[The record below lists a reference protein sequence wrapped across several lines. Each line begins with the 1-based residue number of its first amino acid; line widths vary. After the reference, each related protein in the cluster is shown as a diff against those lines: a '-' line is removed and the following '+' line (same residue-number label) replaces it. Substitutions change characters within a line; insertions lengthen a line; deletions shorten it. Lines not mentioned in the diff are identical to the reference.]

1 MNIKLDRMT
10 SLVLMHFSSR
20 NHPSWGFLVHN
31 TIRRMLNAIPLH
43 FFPLIKM
50 LQQRTIPSAAKMR
63 RYINNNP
70 ASQQDGETQRRI
82 ELNFGCLIMMEWA
95 NHSFSLT
102 HTHFTVNASILTFIP
117 HTHLYS
123 SSTRYVDLLCLQSV
137 DYSHWKT
144 YANTGFCKNN
154 ILHFCWWII
163 ECKLSV
169 KLPFGK
175 ELFSPCI
182 TEVHNVFAG
191 GCNQEPLWAP
201 ILLHRFNLCLL

>member
-1 MNIKLDRMT
+1 MG
-10 SLVLMHFSSR
+10 V
-20 NHPSWGFLVHN
+20 PVLVHN
-31 TIRRMLNAIPLH
+31 TLRRMLNAILLH

-70 ASQQDGETQRRI
+70 ASRQDGETQRRK

-102 HTHFTVNASILTFIP
+102 HTHFTVNTSIFTFIL

-123 SSTRYVDLLCLQSV
+123 SSPICRPSPSPICGLYLS
-137 DYSHWKT
+137 KT

-163 ECKLSV
+163 ECK
-169 KLPFGK
+169 
-175 ELFSPCI
+175 
-182 TEVHNVFAG
+182 
-191 GCNQEPLWAP
+191 
-201 ILLHRFNLCLL
+201 

>member
-102 HTHFTVNASILTFIP
+102 HTLYGKHIYINIHTAYASVFLFYPICRP
-117 HTHLYS
+117 S
-123 SSTRYVDLLCLQSV
+123 
-137 DYSHWKT
+137 
-144 YANTGFCKNN
+144 
-154 ILHFCWWII
+154 
-163 ECKLSV
+163 LS
-169 KLPFGK
+169 PICG
-175 ELFSPCI
+175 LFPSK
-182 TEVHNVFAG
+182 
-191 GCNQEPLWAP
+191 
-201 ILLHRFNLCLL
+201 NLCKHWVL